1 MSKRFARF
9 NTLVVDHLVS
19 RLDRTQKENFSEC
32 RLFDSDGSKYL
43 LQREQ
48 EDPNKIR
55 LSFSL
60 AEFAANIAVAASLS
74 TIAADLSAQHH
85 RYCEMCTDVEG
96 SYQLVL
102 TIQLDTLQSENP
114 ALQLQ
119 YLQSIGC
126 IRADILCWPLRQAL
140 LQLRAG
146 EKAQPDPF
154 VIYSKPAQPIIVK
167 QTSEECVC
175 VFPIYVSE
183 GSSKAYTNAFVQ
195 GFAET
200 RRLGAGG
207 DAPQCSFTSGP
218 APVPV
223 PQDVRD
229 LVRQAS
235 GGFVS
240 IVLLPRHVIDT
251 TLDEL
256 TWTLLT
262 LQDHVHYHVKC
273 FKALIHSRM
282 RKRMQSMI
290 LELGQAKAGTREVL
304 AAISTN

>member
-126 IRADILCWPLRQAL
+126 IRADILCWPLRL
-140 LQLRAG
+140 LPAISHSHTCFARMSFLPAHPAAVQLACMLM
-146 EKAQPDPF
+146 
-154 VIYSKPAQPIIVK
+154 S
-167 QTSEECVC
+167 C
-175 VFPIYVSE
+175 
-183 GSSKAYTNAFVQ
+183 
-195 GFAET
+195 
-200 RRLGAGG
+200 
-207 DAPQCSFTSGP
+207 
-218 APVPV
+218 
-223 PQDVRD
+223 
-229 LVRQAS
+229 
-235 GGFVS
+235 
-240 IVLLPRHVIDT
+240 VLLTAGRHCFNSGQERKRS
-251 TLDEL
+251 L
-256 TWTLLT
+256 TLLSST
-262 LQDHVHYHVKC
+262 ASLP
-273 FKALIHSRM
+273 S
-282 RKRMQSMI
+282 QS
-290 LELGQAKAGTREVL
+290 
-304 AAISTN
+304 